1 MTTKILSTNPQGID
15 FKKVTQ
21 VGGVLMFLSAIMMA
35 GSLLVSFPFAD
46 AFSIIHQ
53 TIAHIMTIVLAG
65 VFKVGYV
72 TYIVGRYERKLPC

>member
-1 MTTKILSTNPQGID
+1 MTTQVMLDNPQGID
-15 FKKVTQ
+15 FKRVTQ
-21 VGGVLMFLSAIMMA
+21 VGGVLMFLSALMMI

-46 AFSIIHQ
+46 AFSITHQ